1 MIKIKW
7 FGHSMW
13 KISNEKV
20 SIITD
25 PFTNIGYP
33 MPKNETADIV
43 ISSHDHFDHN
53 NFSLVKGNPE
63 IIKAEG
69 EFDVNGV
76 HFKMFPEWHDENLGK
91 DRGQILLMKFN
102 LDGKNFLHCGDLG
115 RMLPDKTIAEL
126 GKVDVIFIPVGGY
139 YTIDAKTAKAI
150 VDKLNPSIVFPM
162 HFKTSVLDFPIAKVD
177 EYLQLIDN
185 YRKIDGNTIVLS
197 ENDFQTDQ
205 TILLDYE

>member
-1 MIKIKW
+1 
-7 FGHSMW
+7 MW